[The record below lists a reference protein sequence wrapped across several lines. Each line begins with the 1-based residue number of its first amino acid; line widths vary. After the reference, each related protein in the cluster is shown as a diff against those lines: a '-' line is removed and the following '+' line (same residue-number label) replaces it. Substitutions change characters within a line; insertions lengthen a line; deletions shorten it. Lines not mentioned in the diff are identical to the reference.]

1 LLDEEERIGPSFHGI
16 TKHNKEKTMKKIGF
30 VLAVLAATA
39 FALPVATAEA
49 GILFH
54 HHHHHHH

>member
-1 LLDEEERIGPSFHGI
+1 LTKQNVLAHLFHSI